1 MVFFVGG
8 EVFEELLLVFDSM
21 LILSVISKGLSILIA
36 DFNCNSEVALRYM
49 LSSSGLIILGSYV
62 LSCSLVV
69 LNSLRGFFFFMC
81 GHRGP
86 PSGENAVGF
95 CFLMELFRNVI
106 SS

>member
-21 LILSVISKGLSILIA
+21 LILSVISKGVSILIA

-62 LSCSLVV
+62 LRSFIFFDIGWNYCYCYIYYYYY
-69 LNSLRGFFFFMC
+69 LNFGTL
-81 GHRGP
+81 
-86 PSGENAVGF
+86 
-95 CFLMELFRNVI
+95 
-106 SS
+106 